1 MGNQFVCDITKGLG
15 DNEQTVYGFRIT
27 SPALDRDKEVL
38 DPAGMDAAN
47 FLKNPVILWGH
58 DMDEVVG
65 KAVNLR
71 RTAEGWEADI
81 VFADAVSEKAREV
94 KALVDGGFVSAT
106 SVRFRPLETEEG
118 RRGVDPYYRKYT
130 RWELLE
136 VSLVSV
142 PANPE
147 ALRVKSGRVLNGR
160 NFTRLQQVKDLLDQ
174 IFRECER
181 PDDDDE
187 PEDTQPAEGGKTAQ
201 GLTIGGLKIVNG
213 E

>member
-1 MGNQFVCDITKGLG
+1 MEKCFTTGICKSDQDG
-15 DNEQTVYGFRIT
+15 QSVYGFRIA
-27 SPALDRDKEVL
+27 SPAIDRDKEIL

-47 FLKNPVILWGH
+47 YLKNPVILWGH

-71 RTAEGWEADI
+71 QTGEGWEADI

-106 SVRFRPLETEEG
+106 SVRFRPIESEEG
-118 RRGVDPYYRKYT
+118 RRGIDPYHRKFT

-160 NFTRLQQVKDLLDQ
+160 NFSRLQQIKEMLDQ
-174 IFRECER
+174 IFSECER
-181 PDDDDE
+181 PEPEDE
-187 PEDTQPAEGGKTAQ
+187 PEATESAEERKTAEGLDIA
-201 GLTIGGLKIVNG
+201 GLKIVQ

>member
-1 MGNQFVCDITKGLG
+1 MERQFICDITKGLAG
-15 DNEQTVYGFRIT
+15 GQTVFGFRIT
-27 SPALDRDKEVL
+27 SPAVDRDKEVL
-38 DPAGMDAAN
+38 DPSGMDAAN
-47 FLKNPVILWGH
+47 YLRNPVVLWGH
-58 DMDEVVG
+58 DTDQVVG

-94 KALVDGGFVSAT
+94 KALVEGGYVSAT

-142 PANPE
+142 PANPD
-147 ALRVKSGRVLNGR
+147 AVRVKAGRVLNSR
-160 NFTRLQQVKDLLDQ
+160 NFSRLMQIKDLLDQ
-174 IFRECER
+174 ITQECER
-181 PDDDDE
+181 PEEEE
-187 PEDTQPAEGGKTAQ
+187 PEDTQPAEGGKTAH
-201 GLTIGGLKIVNG
+201 GFDIGGLKIVNG